1 MPSHCSEPHVCPPEL
16 RDRVMQHSP
25 LTSSLDAA
33 GRAAFDSQVVAH
45 AWAEGE
51 PLYTQGE
58 PLRGLYMVMSGVV
71 RLTQAT
77 DQGHELTVDL
87 CGEGDV
93 LGAMMPGEVR
103 ATTTAWASTTVCCL
117 FLPAEKLTRM
127 VGEHPQVGAA
137 MLHLQQRTLQEAQ
150 TRKVH
155 NATARVRS
163 RVLETLGYLDGKF
176 GRSLSNGGRILE
188 APIRREDIA
197 GIAGTTL
204 ESTSREMSTLIKA
217 GIVAPGRQRIEL
229 LKPLPEK

>member
-1 MPSHCSEPHVCPPEL
+1 MPSHCSKPHVCPPEL
-16 RDRVMQHSP
+16 RDRVMQRSP
-25 LTSSLDAA
+25 LTRNLDAA
-33 GRAAFDSQVVAH
+33 GRRAFDSQVVAH

-58 PLRGLYMVMSGVV
+58 TLQGLYMVMSGVV

-77 DQGHELTVDL
+77 SGGHELTVDL

-93 LGAMMPGEVR
+93 LGAMIPGEMQ
-103 ATTTAWASTTVCCL
+103 ATVTASASTTVCCL

-137 MLHLQQRTLQEAQ
+137 MLHLQQRTLQEAR

-155 NATARVRS
+155 NATTRVRR
-163 RVLETLGYLDGKF
+163 RVLDTLAYLDGKF
-176 GRSLSNGGRILE
+176 GRSLSDGSRRLD

-197 GIAGTTL
+197 GLAGTTL
-204 ESTSREMSTLIKA
+204 ESTSREMSGLVKA
-217 GIVAPGRQRIEL
+217 GIVAPGRQRIQL
-229 LKPLPEK
+229 LKPLPED